1 MTVLEVLT
9 AASGYLAKHGVES
22 PRLNAEHL
30 LAHALG
36 KKRLDL
42 YMEFDRPLSD
52 EQRAPLREWT
62 RQRANGIPLQHLLG
76 TSEFFG
82 RSFLC
87 DARALIPRPETERL
101 IELIKDSARNLVANP
116 LVLDIGTGSG
126 VIALTLALE
135 IAGSSVTATDLSE
148 QALALASE
156 NAARLAVSD
165 RVTFLRA
172 DLFPKA
178 GGPYHL
184 IVANLPYI
192 PSGEIP
198 ELQREVQYDPVSA
211 LDGGPD
217 GLVLVERLIRSARPH
232 AAPGALIA
240 LEIGHDQAARVAA
253 LFAEHQ
259 FSDIQTHC
267 DYENRERFVFAKA

>member
-52 EQRAPLREWT
+52 QERAPLREWT
-62 RQRANGIPLQHLLG
+62 RQRGNGIPLQHLLG
-76 TSEFFG
+76 TAEFFG

-101 IELIKDSARNLVANP
+101 IELIKDSAPTLPANP

-135 IAGSSVTATDLSE
+135 IAESTVTATDLSE
-148 QALALASE
+148 KALALAGE
-156 NAARLAVSD
+156 NATRLAVSD
-165 RVTFLRA
+165 RVSFVHT
-172 DLFPKA
+172 DLFPES
-178 GGPYHL
+178 GGPFHL
-184 IVANLPYI
+184 IAANLPYI

-198 ELQREVQYDPVSA
+198 DLQREVQHDPVAA

-217 GLVLVERLIRSARPH
+217 GLALIRKLITAAR
-232 AAPGALIA
+232 ARAVPGALIA

-253 LFAEHQ
+253 LFAENQ
-259 FSDIQTHC
+259 FSNIQTHR
-267 DYENRERFVFAKA
+267 DYENRERFVFASA

>member
-101 IELIKDSARNLVANP
+101 IELIKDSTKDLPANP

-148 QALALASE
+148 QALALAGE
-156 NAARLAVSD
+156 NAVRLAVSD
-165 RVTFLRA
+165 RVNFLQA
-172 DLFPKA
+172 DLFPES
-178 GGPYHL
+178 GGPFHL
-184 IVANLPYI
+184 IAANLPYI

-198 ELQREVQYDPVSA
+198 ELQREVQHDPVSA

-217 GLVLVERLIRSARPH
+217 GLVLVERLISNAR
-232 AAPGALIA
+232 ARAVPGALVA
-240 LEIGHDQAARVAA
+240 LEIGHDQAGRVSA

-259 FSDIQTHC
+259 FSDIQTHR
-267 DYENRERFVFAKA
+267 DYENRERFVFARA